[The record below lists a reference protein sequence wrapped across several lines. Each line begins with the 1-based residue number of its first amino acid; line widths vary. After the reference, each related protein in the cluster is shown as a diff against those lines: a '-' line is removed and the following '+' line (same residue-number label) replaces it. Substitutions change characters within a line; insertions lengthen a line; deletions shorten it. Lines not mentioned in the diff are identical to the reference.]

1 MGHGQGVVS
10 LRGEGG
16 QIGKRSKGFGASRPG
31 FWSLHISS
39 LGRVTERQSLPSVSL
54 FVKYSL
60 LYFILI
66 LQMLQRGVERQW
78 SLGLPGP
85 SPGLFPLYLAIV
97 LADI

>member
-39 LGRVTERQSLPSVSL
+39 PGRVTERQSLPSDCL
-54 FVKYSL
+54 FLCLSNTHF
-60 LYFILI
+60 FILFSFY
-66 LQMLQRGVERQW
+66 RCFREE
-78 SLGLPGP
+78 
-85 SPGLFPLYLAIV
+85 
-97 LADI
+97 